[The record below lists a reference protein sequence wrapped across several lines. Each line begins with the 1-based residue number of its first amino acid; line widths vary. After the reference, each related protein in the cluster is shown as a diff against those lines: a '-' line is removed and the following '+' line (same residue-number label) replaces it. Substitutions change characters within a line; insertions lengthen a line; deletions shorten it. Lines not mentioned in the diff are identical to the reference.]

1 MSETAVR
8 SFPITDEMVREG
20 CGISHDFVSAF
31 SRARREELVRLILD
45 GALSAAR
52 PAEETSEN
60 LVECADEAVR
70 ACLSAWACGRHANRI
85 EMVEAIE
92 RLQAAVARCRVTK
105 PADAGV
111 VQPDDAFETSAIV
124 ERLRK
129 RAAFFRFHQT
139 ADLLREA
146 ADTIES
152 QTVALAR
159 KRQSIGGARTMEA
172 LTNAK
177 GLLQAF
183 IDPENAIAQT
193 AISDIDSVLNNLQ
206 NGRTRTMTTK
216 IPEAA
221 VEPTADGAGN
231 LRMSRREVE

>member
-8 SFPITDEMVREG
+8 DFPISDEMVREG
-20 CGISHDFVSAF
+20 CRISHHFMTAS
-31 SRARREELVRLILD
+31 SRERREELVRLMLH

-85 EMVEAIE
+85 ELVEAIE
-92 RLQAAVARCRVTK
+92 RLQAAVARCRTPR
-105 PADAGV
+105 PADAGA
-111 VQPDDAFETSAIV
+111 VQADDAFETSAIV
-124 ERLRK
+124 GRLRK

-159 KRQSIGGARTMEA
+159 KRQATGGARTMEA

-183 IDPENAIAQT
+183 TDPDNAITQT
-193 AISDIDSVLNNLQ
+193 AISDIDAIL
-206 NGRTRTMTTK
+206 
-216 IPEAA
+216 AD
-221 VEPTADGAGN
+221 VESG
-231 LRMSRREVE
+231 RREP

>member
-8 SFPITDEMVREG
+8 NFPITDEMVREG
-20 CGISHDFVSAF
+20 CRISHDFMSAF
-31 SRARREELVRLILD
+31 SRARREELVRLILH

-60 LVECADEAVR
+60 LMECADEAVR

-85 EMVEAIE
+85 EMIEAIE
-92 RLQAAVARCRVTK
+92 RLQAAVGRCRTTR

-129 RAAFFRFHQT
+129 RAAFFRLHQT
-139 ADLLREA
+139 ADLLSEA

-152 QTVALAR
+152 QTVALTQ
-159 KRQSIGGARTMEA
+159 KRQSTGGARTMEA

-183 IDPENAIAQT
+183 TDPDNAITQT
-193 AISDIDSVLNNLQ
+193 AISEIDAIL
-206 NGRTRTMTTK
+206 
-216 IPEAA
+216 AD
-221 VEPTADGAGN
+221 VESG
-231 LRMSRREVE
+231 RREP

>member
-8 SFPITDEMVREG
+8 NFPITDEMVREG
-20 CGISHDFVSAF
+20 CRISHDFMSAS
-31 SRARREELVRLILD
+31 SRERREELVRLILH

-92 RLQAAVARCRVTK
+92 RLQAAAARCRT
-105 PADAGV
+105 PSSADAGP

-139 ADLLREA
+139 SDLLREA

-152 QTVALAR
+152 QTVALTQ
-159 KRQSIGGARTMEA
+159 KRQATGGARTMEA
-172 LTNAK
+172 LTNAR
-177 GLLQAF
+177 GLLRAF
-183 IDPENAIAQT
+183 SGPNDAIAQA
-193 AISDIDSVLNNLQ
+193 AISEIDAVLGDAEDQARKL
-206 NGRTRTMTTK
+206 
-216 IPEAA
+216 
-221 VEPTADGAGN
+221 
-231 LRMSRREVE
+231 